1 MTEQIQQR
9 IAVRAVIIK
18 DRKVLVIRESG
29 TYEEGTNVG
38 KYDLPGGRVSAGE
51 RFDEALRRE
60 VFEEV
65 GLEIITFKPF
75 FVGEWRPVVKDTP
88 LQIIGIFFVCTTN
101 NADVVLGT
109 DHDEFLWV
117 GREDVVSIPL
127 MSPVPE
133 ALQILVSE
141 GLM

>member
-1 MTEQIQQR
+1 MTEFQQR
-9 IAVRAVIIK
+9 IAVRAVVIK
-18 DRKVLVIRESG
+18 NKKALVIRESG
-29 TYEEGTNVG
+29 AYEEGTNVG

-65 GLEIITFKPF
+65 GLEITTFKPF
-75 FVGEWRPVVKDTP
+75 FVGEWRPVVKDIS

-117 GREDVVSIPL
+117 SRDDIANIPL

-141 GLM
+141 GLL